1 MNTNKRDPFDPVA
14 MAERFAYFND
24 REPTDDEL
32 RDYMRDSYAD
42 RIDQARDEYK
52 ERRHG

>member
-1 MNTNKRDPFDPVA
+1 MKYDPFDPVV

-24 REPTDDEL
+24 REPSDTEL
-32 RDYMRDSYAD
+32 SDYMADSYAD

-52 ERRHG
+52 ERQA